1 MDAIQYFVQHAVSVV
16 KITHSDASKPYC
28 FGKLVTWPDFEQL
41 DSHDSVYI
49 SRKVARW
56 SKRSIGVLFVPP
68 NLAQQDLLVGQ
79 YILADLAKSSKGLVA
94 QAILPPSWA
103 MPVVQFFKLCSQPN
117 PGLPGLQKNSTS
129 QTNSTNSTN
138 PTNQTNQT
146 NQTTQTKHLVSLR
159 DSLVVHHHGI
169 QLDALFHALMVLFD
183 DWSSILSMMQV
194 DCLSE
199 WTSFDLVDQTSKDY
213 YDLIVADPCEFV
225 CLMAVWCQDAQLIQ
239 HAADKLMQLVQT
251 HNVTLTDQAKLFVQQ
266 SAKHVRHCARML
278 RQY

>member
-1 MDAIQYFVQHAVSVV
+1 MASVMDAIQFFAQHAVSVV

-28 FGKLVTWPDFEQL
+28 FGKLVTWPDFEKL
-41 DSHDSVYI
+41 NSHDSVYI

-117 PGLPGLQKNSTS
+117 PGLPGLPTS
-129 QTNSTNSTN
+129 QTNH
-138 PTNQTNQT
+138 Q
-146 NQTTQTKHLVSLR
+146 HLVSVR

-194 DCLSE
+194 DCLSD
-199 WTSFDLVDQTSKDY
+199 WTSFDLIDPTSKDY

-225 CLMAVWCQDAQLIQ
+225 CLMAVWCQNAQLIQ
-239 HAADKLMQLVQT
+239 HAADKMVQLVQT
-251 HNVTLTDQAKLFVQQ
+251 HNVMLTDQAKLFVQH